1 MSTMK
6 AVDFGV
12 IGLGGA
18 WSFHGN
24 SCAASLLVRFT
35 AMYDVNYRHAQKMA
49 RRYRVNAITPYKDL
63 EGFLASGIEAVL
75 VTVPHAYHEEVVA
88 ACAAAGK
95 HVLCEKPM
103 ATTLE
108 GCDAMA
114 AAARAAGV
122 KLMVA
127 ENHRFLPAHRYIHDA
142 VQEGLIGE
150 VLLVRAYE
158 GVNEIAGL
166 SQPDSW
172 KGDIIKAGG
181 GSFMDMGAHKFA
193 SLEWILEDRVEEV
206 TAMLSRQGVNLPEK
220 GEDNALS
227 MIRFSRGAVGEVVVS
242 FTQQTTP
249 FNSLEIY
256 GTQGTILENHA
267 WERPVLIYSFSKA
280 MGEHRRKWYGPDL
293 EHGPFPHYYTIS
305 VRHEDEHFA
314 GCIREDREPEFSP
327 EDARS
332 AVACVLMGYLSART
346 GKAATRGE
354 LMELA
359 EKEGTGSL
367 YRDLGE
373 HIPARPGLPEVK
385 RMQPIGFDRE
395 RAEEVMKKHDLDL
408 LIATSPVNV
417 YYLSGLPTLPSAPNP
432 ILFALRNMYPNV
444 VLLRRDGHLA
454 LFHWA
459 LFRSVDEFCWANE
472 YKGIIGQREARRA
485 VWSKLKKWGLRGRR
499 VGVEST
505 APKYLTDHLA
515 QKDPDLEVVAADQAF
530 LDLRVIKS
538 EAEIALIEKA
548 TAITERAITACVE
561 AARAGMSDNDFLLLG
576 KKTMLEE
583 GADGWDH
590 LTLSIGGSDP
600 EAPGLGAVA
609 GEGDMLRFDFGAVC
623 KGYVSDVNRHVV
635 LGPVPPEARELV
647 ESLVELQEFY
657 ERGVRPGVN
666 IRELNE
672 EAVSYYKTLRPEGL
686 TFVVGHSIGLE
697 CEEQH
702 LFGTMEVAEGCFE
715 KNMVF
720 EIEAWEPFRDTLIG
734 VEDCYVVTAEGCRRI
749 TTLDKHIMGREGA

>member
-1 MSTMK
+1 MN

-24 SCAASLLVRFT
+24 ATAASPMIRFT
-35 AMYDVNYRHAQKMA
+35 AMYDVNYRHALKMS
-49 RRYRVNAITPYKDL
+49 RRYRAGPVTVYKDL
-63 EGFLASGIEAVL
+63 EGFLGSDIHAVL
-75 VTVPHAYHEEVVA
+75 VTVPHAYHEETVSL
-88 ACAAAGK
+88 CAAAGK

-108 GCDAMA
+108 GCDAMIEA
-114 AAARAAGV
+114 TRKAGV
-122 KLMVA
+122 RFMVA

-142 VQEGLIGE
+142 IREGLIGE

-172 KGDIIKAGG
+172 KGDINKAGG

-193 SLEWILEDRVEEV
+193 TLEWILQDRVEEV
-206 TAMLSRQGVNLPEK
+206 TAMLSRQAVSHPEK

-227 MIRFSRGAVGEVVVS
+227 MIRFSRGTIGEVVVS

-267 WERPVLIYSFSKA
+267 WERPVRIYSYHKA
-280 MGEHRRKWYGPDL
+280 MGDHRREWYEPEL
-293 EHGPFPHYYTIS
+293 EHAPFPHYYTIS

-314 GCIREDREPEFSP
+314 GCILEDREPEFSP
-327 EDARS
+327 DDAKS
-332 AVACVLMGYLSART
+332 AVACVLMGYLSAGT
-346 GKAATRGE
+346 GRAATRGE
-354 LMELA
+354 LVELA

-367 YRDLGE
+367 YQDLGE

-385 RMQPIGFDRE
+385 RMKPIGFDRE
-395 RAEEVMKKHDLDL
+395 RAEEIMNGQDLDL
-408 LIATSPVNV
+408 LVATSPINV
-417 YYLSGLPTLPSAPNP
+417 YYLSGLPTLPTAPNP

-444 VLLRRDGHLA
+444 VLMRRDGHLA

-472 YKGIIGQREARRA
+472 YKGIIGQREAKRA
-485 VWSKLKKWGLRGRR
+485 VWSKLKRWGFRGRR
-499 VGVEST
+499 VGVESS
-505 APKYLTDHLA
+505 APKWLVEHLSS
-515 QKDPDLEVVAADQAF
+515 KDPELEVVTADQAF
-530 LDLRVIKS
+530 LDLRVVKS
-538 EAEIALIEKA
+538 EEEITLIEKA
-548 TAITERAITACVE
+548 TAVTEKAITACME
-561 AARAGMSDNDFLLLG
+561 AAAAGISDNDFLKLG
-576 KKTMLEE
+576 KQTMLAE

-600 EAPGLGAVA
+600 EAPGLGTVA
-609 GEGDMLRFDFGAVC
+609 EQGDILRFDFGAVC
-623 KGYVSDVNRHVV
+623 KGYVSDVNRHLV
-635 LGPVPPEARELV
+635 LGPVPPEAEELV
-647 ESLVELQEFY
+647 GSLIQLQEFY
-657 ERGVRPGVN
+657 EQHVKPGVN
-666 IRELNE
+666 MRELNE
-672 EAVSYYKTLRPEGL
+672 EAIAYYKSLRPEGL

-702 LFGTMEVAEGCFE
+702 LFGTMGVAEGVFKE
-715 KNMVF
+715 NMVF

-734 VEDCYVVTAEGCRRI
+734 VEDCYVVTGDGCRRI
-749 TTLDKHIMGREGA
+749 TTLDKRITGRDGA